1 MAEYS
6 ENVAQAAAVLGTIF
20 YQDPASEKGK
30 TAFSW
35 LAANGA
41 DAWEF
46 GQPAAGEALELMKN
60 AWLQQ
65 DDQAIHEEYNRLFI
79 GPHRLPAPPWAS
91 VYTDPEGVIFGNATL
106 GVRQWMRDNAVKL
119 SLPDKEPEDH
129 FGLMLMML
137 SWCVCSR
144 GRRISWSCLNGER
157 SIRCIRVRRVLP
169 PQRLP
174 IGRSALSWSRLLS
187 TCIVALCSADARGCT
202 MGCGAQLLRAGAP
215 CSVRLCCLVV
225 ARLMVKLIP
234 KQNGLRP

>member
-1 MAEYS
+1 MWLRLLPFWERFS
-6 ENVAQAAAVLGTIF
+6 TKTLL
-20 YQDPASEKGK
+20 PKKGK

-35 LAANGA
+35 LATNGE

-46 GQPAAGEALELMKN
+46 GQPAASEALELMKN

-137 SWCVCSR
+137 SWCVT
-144 GRRISWSCLNGER
+144 NGVER
-157 SIRCIRVRRVLP
+157 A
-169 PQRLP
+169 
-174 IGRSALSWSRLLS
+174 ALDELLEEHLL
-187 TCIVALCSADARGCT
+187 TWTPYFLELFER
-202 MGCGAQLLRAGAP
+202 GAQHPLYKGA
-215 CSVRLCCLVV
+215 
-225 ARLMVKLIP
+225 ARLAAATLADWQERFELEPPVINLH
-234 KQNGLRP
+234 RRD

>member
-137 SWCVCSR
+137 SWCVT
-144 GRRISWSCLNGER
+144 NGVER
-157 SIRCIRVRRVLP
+157 A
-169 PQRLP
+169 
-174 IGRSALSWSRLLS
+174 ALDELLEEHLL
-187 TCIVALCSADARGCT
+187 TWTPYFLELFER
-202 MGCGAQLLRAGAP
+202 GAQHPLYKGA
-215 CSVRLCCLVV
+215 
-225 ARLMVKLIP
+225 ARLAAATLTDWQERFELEPPAI
-234 KQNGLRP
+234 NLHRRD